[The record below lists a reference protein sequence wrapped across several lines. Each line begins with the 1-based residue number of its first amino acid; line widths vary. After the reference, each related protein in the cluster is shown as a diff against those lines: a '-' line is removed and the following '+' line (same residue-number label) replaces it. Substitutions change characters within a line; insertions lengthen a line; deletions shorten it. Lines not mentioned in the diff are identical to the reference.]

1 MAYVIWLD
9 EEGVETRRVIKTRG
23 RPPKG
28 SIQKKD
34 GNWYLSPGA
43 GDKLIYSIIVDVE
56 GNILSKEPKGRGR
69 PKPGF
74 EKKEDGHW
82 YKTEEPSPVKA

>member
-9 EEGVETRRVIKTRG
+9 EEGVETRRTKKARG

-28 SIQKKD
+28 SERRKD
-34 GNWYLSPGA
+34 GNWYVVPGVN
-43 GDKLIYSIIVDVE
+43 DTLIYAIILDPD
-56 GNILSKEPKGRGR
+56 GNVLSKEPKGRGR

-74 EKKEDGHW
+74 EKKDDGHW
-82 YKTEEPSPVKA
+82 YKTENSSPVEA